1 MKKYNEILRELRED
15 SEPKLT
21 QSEVGKKCGI
31 TQRKLSF
38 IEQGK
43 TEPNIED
50 LKALCLYY
58 GVSADYILGLP
69 YNLKRPE
76 KP

>member
-1 MKKYNEILRELRED
+1 MKKYYELLKELRED

-21 QSEVGKKCGI
+21 QAQVGEKCGI
-31 TQRKLSF
+31 TQRKLSY
-38 IEQGK
+38 IEKGI

-69 YNLKRPE
+69 SNLKRP
-76 KP
+76 KKQ